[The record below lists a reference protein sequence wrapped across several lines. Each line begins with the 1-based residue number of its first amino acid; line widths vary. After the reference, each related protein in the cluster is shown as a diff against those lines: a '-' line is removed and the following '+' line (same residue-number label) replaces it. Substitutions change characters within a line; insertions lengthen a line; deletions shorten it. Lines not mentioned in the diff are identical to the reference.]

1 MNKEEEYKIALSQ
14 FLACKSDQVFLY
26 WKGRVA
32 LYAALKAMGIGKGD
46 EVILPAFTCVVVPN
60 AILYLGATP
69 VYVDVDRKSLNTNL
83 ERIKSVVTERTKCI
97 LIQNTFGLSSEV
109 DEIAAY
115 GKERGIFTIED
126 CTHGFGGTYHGKPN
140 GSRSDC
146 SFYSSQWNKPFS
158 TGVGGILLVNNRELL
173 NEIQNV
179 NTSLLH
185 PGLKSRFMLRILIFL
200 YKYLITDR
208 TYWFLVKFYR
218 LLSKVGLVIGS
229 SSNDE
234 ITSTKMPAD
243 FFMAGSEVQAKEG
256 VKALEKLNLLLD
268 QRKRNAEMYTAFLK
282 QHGKYHVDEALN
294 KDHSFLKYPF
304 LVKDREAFMLKAE
317 KASIRLGEWFVSPLH
332 PVETNFE
339 AWGLI
344 TANFPN
350 AVELSAHML
359 NLPTETKNPEK
370 IIKFLMD
377 NLEDLG

>member
-60 AILYLGATP
+60 AILYLEATP
-69 VYVDVDRKSLNTNL
+69 VYVDVDRSSLNTNL

-109 DEIAAY
+109 EEIAAY
-115 GKERGIFTIED
+115 GKERGIYTIED

-158 TGVGGILLVNNRELL
+158 TGVGGILLVNNRDLL
-173 NEIQNV
+173 NEIQKV

-185 PGLKSRFMLRILIFL
+185 PGLKSRFMLRVLIFL
-200 YKYLITDR
+200 YKYLITDT

-243 FFMAGSEVQAKEG
+243 FFMAGSSVQAKEG
-256 VKALEKLNLLLD
+256 VKALKKLNQLLD
-268 QRKRNAEMYTAFLK
+268 QRKRNAKVYTAFLK
-282 QHGKYHVDEALN
+282 EHGKYHVNEDLN
-294 KDHSFLKYPF
+294 EDHSFLKYPF

-317 KASIRLGEWFVSPLH
+317 KASIRLGEWFVSPIH
-332 PVETNFE
+332 PVEENYE
-339 AWGLI
+339 AWGLNVS
-344 TANFPN
+344 NFPN
-350 AVELSAHML
+350 AQELSSQML
-359 NLPTETKNPEK
+359 NLPTETTDSEK
-370 IIKFLMD
+370 IQKFLAE
-377 NLEDLG
+377 NIEDLN

>member
-1 MNKEEEYKIALSQ
+1 MTKEEEYKIALSH
-14 FLACKSDQVFLY
+14 FLDCKSDQIFLY

-69 VYVDVDRKSLNTNL
+69 IYVDIDRSTLNTDL
-83 ERIKSVVTERTKCI
+83 QQIKNVVTERTKCI

-109 DEIAAY
+109 EEITAY
-115 GKERGIFTIED
+115 GKERGIYTIED

-158 TGVGGILLVNNRELL
+158 TGVGGILLVNNRDLL
-173 NEIQNV
+173 DKIENV
-179 NTSLLH
+179 NTTLLH

-200 YKYLITDR
+200 YKYILTDT

-229 SSNDE
+229 STNDE
-234 ITSTKMPAD
+234 ITSTKMPTD
-243 FFMAGSEVQAKEG
+243 FFMAGSSVQAKEG
-256 VKALEKLNLLLD
+256 VKALKKLNELLE
-268 QRKRNAEMYTAFLK
+268 QRKGNAKLYTAFLK
-282 QHGKYHVDEALN
+282 EQRKYHVNEGLN
-294 KDHSFLKYPF
+294 EDHSFLKYPF
-304 LVKDREAFMLKAE
+304 LVKDREKFMIKAE

-332 PVETNFE
+332 PVEEGFE
-339 AWGLI
+339 AWGMDI
-344 TANFPN
+344 SNFPN
-350 AVELSAHML
+350 AMTLSSQML

-370 IIKFLMD
+370 IIKFLEE
-377 NLEDLG
+377 NKEDLV